1 LKILAFNNCLWFNKL
16 CPKGKGQK
24 NMETKDLLE
33 SIYESIKAL
42 VDHLEK
48 NRLTLSDEQQDDL
61 QNLIFDL
68 KMLSQDY
75 KKK

>member
-1 LKILAFNNCLWFNKL
+1 
-16 CPKGKGQK
+16 
-24 NMETKDLLE
+24 METKDLLE

-61 QNLIFDL
+61 QNLFFDL

-75 KKK
+75 KRK